1 MKKTYVKPTAHVVK
15 LQQHNLICGTMPPDA
30 TKWSGELDS
39 RGTGEWD
46 DENNSRRRN
55 NVWDEEEEF

>member
-1 MKKTYVKPTAHVVK
+1 MKKTYVKPTALVVK
-15 LQQHNLICGTMPPDA
+15 LQQHNLICGTMPPNA
-30 TKWSGELDS
+30 AKWSGELDS

>member
-30 TKWSGELDS
+30 PKWSGELDS